1 MTNSPRRRK
10 TSWLD
15 DVFGGLRSI
24 GLEAMVVILLSLLAV
39 LVAWIAVTVV

>member
-1 MTNSPRRRK
+1 MTDPPRRRK

-24 GLEAMVVILLSLLAV
+24 GLEAMVVIVLSLLA
-39 LVAWIAVTVV
+39 LLGAWIAVTVV